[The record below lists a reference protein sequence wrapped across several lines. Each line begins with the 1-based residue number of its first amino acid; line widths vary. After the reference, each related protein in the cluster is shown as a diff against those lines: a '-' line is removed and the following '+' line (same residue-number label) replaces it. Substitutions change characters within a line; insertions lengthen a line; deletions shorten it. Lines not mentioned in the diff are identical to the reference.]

1 MAGVKPPPSSLMT
14 PDLESAGKT
23 SPRAASKQGLPGGQI
38 GLAALAVLVLIG
50 SSFWLYR
57 TFVPPPPP
65 AAEKEVGA
73 VKSNALQDAFRSA
86 PEPERFEQIQPTI
99 LLGAPSADPNVPRKP
114 ERVIIFGDVRTQADR
129 DAARKIAEDVAK
141 SLNLPLDFRV
151 GLNFVTEP

>member
-1 MAGVKPPPSSLMT
+1 MILIFSPSECWCTSQAR
-14 PDLESAGKT
+14 PSAFAK
-23 SPRAASKQGLPGGQI
+23 
-38 GLAALAVLVLIG
+38 
-50 SSFWLYR
+50 
-57 TFVPPPPP
+57 
-65 AAEKEVGA
+65 KEVGA

>member
-1 MAGVKPPPSSLMT
+1 MILIFSPSECWCTSQAR
-14 PDLESAGKT
+14 PSAFAK
-23 SPRAASKQGLPGGQI
+23 
-38 GLAALAVLVLIG
+38 
-50 SSFWLYR
+50 
-57 TFVPPPPP
+57 
-65 AAEKEVGA
+65 KEVGA

-99 LLGAPSADPNVPRKP
+99 LLGAPSADQNVPRKP